1 MMQNYTRRRVHECAW
16 SCSAVGAKRYRDAYR
31 RLLNCEK
38 AAPASGG
45 PASCE
50 AVAGPG
56 PSIFKQFLDA
66 AFALFSRI
74 ASVTFAGRHDLT
86 SVKIMSSMQ
95 QWRCAVLGILRLK
108 RFAFSPLPRNLHR
121 RPNVQHE
128 PNVERAS
135 CECDILD
142 IPFQIASRRSI
153 RGKM

>member
-56 PSIFKQFLDA
+56 PSIFKQFWTTFPGENSGKSWIPIFFTLQ
-66 AFALFSRI
+66 FSTI
-74 ASVTFAGRHDLT
+74 
-86 SVKIMSSMQ
+86 
-95 QWRCAVLGILRLK
+95 
-108 RFAFSPLPRNLHR
+108 
-121 RPNVQHE
+121 
-128 PNVERAS
+128 
-135 CECDILD
+135 
-142 IPFQIASRRSI
+142 
-153 RGKM
+153 